1 MQAIRVHQYGGP
13 EVVELEELP
22 MPTPGPGQ
30 ALVKVEAAG
39 VNFIDIYQRS
49 GAYKLPLPLGLGLEG
64 AGTVEAIGAGV
75 SDVAVGD
82 RVAWAQIPGSYAT
95 QAVVP
100 TDRLVKVSAGLSFK
114 DGAAAMLQGMTAHYL
129 IHSTYPLK
137 AGQSCLIHA
146 AAGGVGL
153 LFCQMAKMV
162 GARVIGTAGTDEKAA
177 LARAAGADEVIV
189 YTRQDFEAEVKRL
202 TDGKGVD
209 VVYDSVGKDTFDK
222 SLNCLRP
229 RGMLVLFGQASGAV
243 PPFDPQI
250 LNAKGCLYLTRPRL
264 DVYIES
270 REELESRAGDVLG
283 WIAGGKLRLRVEYTY
298 ALADAPRADTD
309 LNGRKT
315 TGKLVLLP

>member
-1 MQAIRVHQYGGP
+1 MATMQAIRVHQYGGP
-13 EVVELEELP
+13 EAMELEALP
-22 MPTPGPGQ
+22 VPTAGPGQ
-30 ALVKVEAAG
+30 VVVKVGAAG

-64 AGTVEAIGAGV
+64 AGTVESVGEGV

-82 RVAWAQIPGSYAT
+82 RVAWTQIPGSYAT
-95 QAVVP
+95 HNVIPADRVVTLP
-100 TDRLVKVSAGLSFK
+100 EKLSIQ

-129 IHSTYPLK
+129 VHSTYPLK
-137 AGQSCLIHA
+137 AGETCLIHA
-146 AAGGVGL
+146 
-153 LFCQMAKMV
+153 
-162 GARVIGTAGTDEKAA
+162 TAGTEEKAA
-177 LARAAGADEVIV
+177 LAKAAGADEVIV
-189 YTRQDFEAEVKRL
+189 YTAQDFESEVKRL

-222 SLNCLRP
+222 SLNCIRP

-243 PPFDPQI
+243 APFDPQI

-270 REELESRAGDVLG
+270 REELVERAGDVLG
-283 WIAGGKLRLRVEYTY
+283 WIAEGKLKLRVEHTY
-298 ALADAPRADTD
+298 ALADAARAHTD

-315 TGKLVLLP
+315 TGKVVLLPEYRLPHVLPGYPCQSIS